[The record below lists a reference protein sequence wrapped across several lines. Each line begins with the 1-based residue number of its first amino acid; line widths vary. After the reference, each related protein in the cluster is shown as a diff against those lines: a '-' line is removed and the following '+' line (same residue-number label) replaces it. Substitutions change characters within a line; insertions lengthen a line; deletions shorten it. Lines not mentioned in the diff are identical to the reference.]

1 MNQIEIVTYNDDYWV
16 QIKEIILNAEN
27 FGEFFLENEKK
38 IIETFSR
45 NPDYGLVL
53 VALNSVQNIIVGYA
67 CIEKSWRSFI
77 IKSLVVHQN
86 HLRKGIGSK
95 IIQNIKDL
103 GEKTD
108 KINVLRVDTG
118 DFMIYAQRFYLANDF
133 IVSGHVSHDMS
144 WFNTQIHFSLP
155 LKGNSVE

>member
-1 MNQIEIVTYNDDYWV
+1 M
-16 QIKEIILNAEN
+16 
-27 FGEFFLENEKK
+27 
-38 IIETFSR
+38 
-45 NPDYGLVL
+45 
-53 VALNSVQNIIVGYA
+53 
-67 CIEKSWRSFI
+67 
-77 IKSLVVHQN
+77 
-86 HLRKGIGSK
+86 SK

-103 GEKTD
+103 GEKTN

-118 DFMIYAQRFYLANDF
+118 DFMIYAQGFYLANGF